1 LLPGLRVAYL
11 LAAVLLL
18 TILPVSQSSVLLAL
32 FVAVDLAA
40 AALLLSRPAPQPP
53 GVVAFADRS
62 NLPLFRRTVPE
73 LRSRRP
79 AAIIEAQIA
88 WRQAAEFRR
97 RRRVVNRQPG
107 RPPDAHPPR

>member
-1 LLPGLRVAYL
+1 MLGLRVAYL

-18 TILPVSQSSVLLAL
+18 TILPVNQNSVILAL

-40 AALLLSRPAPQPP
+40 AALFLSRVRPRPLAI
-53 GVVAFADRS
+53 VAIGDSAS
-62 NLPLFRRTVPE
+62 VPLFRRTVPE

-79 AAIIEAQIA
+79 AVIIEAQVQ

-97 RRRVVNRQPG
+97 RRALLRRQAP
-107 RPPDAHPPR
+107 

>member
-40 AALLLSRPAPQPP
+40 AALLLNRLPPRPRA
-53 GVVAFADRS
+53 VFAIGDDI
-62 NLPLFRRTVPE
+62 NLPLFRRTVPA

-79 AAIIEAQIA
+79 ATIIEAQVA

-97 RRRVVNRQPG
+97 RRRILTQQ
-107 RPPDAHPPR
+107 PPR

>member
-1 LLPGLRVAYL
+1 MLGLRVAYL

-18 TILPVSQSSVLLAL
+18 TILPVNQTSVILAL

-40 AALLLSRPAPQPP
+40 AALFLSRAPLRPS
-53 GVVAFADRS
+53 GIVAIGDSAS
-62 NLPLFRRTVPE
+62 VPLFRRTVPE

-79 AAIIEAQIA
+79 AVIIEAQVQ

-97 RRRVVNRQPG
+97 RRNVMLQRQAP
-107 RPPDAHPPR
+107 

>member
-1 LLPGLRVAYL
+1 MAGLRVAYL

-40 AALLLSRPAPQPP
+40 AALFLSHAAAAAH
-53 GVVAFADRS
+53 GVFAIGDEA

-79 AAIIEAQIA
+79 AVVIEAQVA

-97 RRRVVNRQPG
+97 RRQVVMQRSNS
-107 RPPDAHPPR
+107 

>member
-1 LLPGLRVAYL
+1 MAGLRVAYL

-40 AALLLSRPAPQPP
+40 AALFLSHAAAAH
-53 GVVAFADRS
+53 GVFAIGDEA

-79 AAIIEAQIA
+79 AVVIEAQVA

-97 RRRVVNRQPG
+97 RRQVVMQRSNS
-107 RPPDAHPPR
+107 

>member
-18 TILPVSQSSVLLAL
+18 TILPVSQSSVMLAL

-40 AALLLSRPAPQPP
+40 AALFLSRSPP
-53 GVVAFADRS
+53 PPRGVFAIGDDI
-62 NLPLFRRTVPE
+62 NLPLLRRTVPE

-79 AAIIEAQIA
+79 PAIIEAQAA
-88 WRQAAEFRR
+88 WREAGEFRR
-97 RRRVVNRQPG
+97 RRQGAIQQP
-107 RPPDAHPPR
+107 AS

>member
-40 AALLLSRPAPQPP
+40 AALFLSKLEPERRSI
-53 GVVAFADRS
+53 VAIGDNQS
-62 NLPLFRRTVPE
+62 LPLLRRTVPQ
-73 LRSRRP
+73 LRGRRP
-79 AAIIEAQIA
+79 AAIIEAQVS

-97 RRRVVNRQPG
+97 RRRELTQRVGP
-107 RPPDAHPPR
+107 

>member
-18 TILPVSQSSVLLAL
+18 TMLPVSQSSVLLAL

-40 AALLLSRPAPQPP
+40 ATLFLNRSTPQQS
-53 GVVAFADRS
+53 GVVAIADRT

-79 AAIIEAQIA
+79 AAIIEAQVA
-88 WRQAAEFRR
+88 WRQAGEFRR
-97 RRRVVNRQPG
+97 RRRDLTQRQD
-107 RPPDAHPPR
+107 RSVDAHSPR

>member
-18 TILPVSQSSVLLAL
+18 SILPVSQSSVLLAL

-40 AALLLSRPAPQPP
+40 AALLLNRMPTRPRA
-53 GVVAFADRS
+53 VFAIGDGA
-62 NLPLFRRTVPE
+62 NLPLLRRTVPE

-79 AAIIEAQIA
+79 ATIIEAQVA

-97 RRRVVNRQPG
+97 RRILMQ
-107 RPPDAHPPR
+107 RPAR

>member
-1 LLPGLRVAYL
+1 MLPGLRVAYL

-18 TILPVSQSSVLLAL
+18 TMLPVSQSSVLLAL

-40 AALLLSRPAPQPP
+40 AALLLNRSEPQQS
-53 GVVAFADRS
+53 GVVAIADRA

-79 AAIIEAQIA
+79 AAIIEAQVA

-97 RRRVVNRQPG
+97 RRRDLTQRQD
-107 RPPDAHPPR
+107 RALDAHSPR